1 MSFGIT
7 NVIIKYNFFGIQ
19 DSMDILYDHQAFRTG
34 RFSGIPRYFGE
45 LILQYKID
53 VGITPILPEFWTINQ
68 DYRNLRVCEQNITW
82 DVRDKVVSLAQH
94 YFHQNP
100 SRLLDGA
107 ERKTIQLLE
116 KQEFDVFH
124 PTRLEPYFLK
134 HIGKK
139 PYVLTI
145 HDLTYEKY
153 PEYFP
158 LSTKVRENTRNVVK
172 HASQFI
178 ADSENT
184 KLDFIQY
191 YDVDYDL
198 VNVIY
203 LGSLFEKYQIP
214 HTDDPIEVIETKYL
228 LYVGERSPHKNIYH
242 FILAIRS
249 LLKEGGCRL
258 ICVGGGPFRP
268 DEIKYLQALG
278 VNDVVSQ
285 ETVSDQKLIHL
296 YQHALAF
303 VFPSM
308 NEGFGLPILEAFS
321 CGCPV
326 ICSGTSCL
334 PEIGGDAA
342 IYFDPKDAVSIMHAV
357 NMLIDDGDV
366 RRKMIIKGY
375 EQLAKF
381 SWKKCADE
389 TKKVYEKVLEG

>member
-1 MSFGIT
+1 
-7 NVIIKYNFFGIQ
+7 
-19 DSMDILYDHQAFRTG
+19 MDILYDHQAFRTG
-34 RFSGIPRYFGE
+34 RFSGIPRYFSE
-45 LILQYKID
+45 LILQYKSD
-53 VGITPILPEFWTINQ
+53 TGITPIIPAFWTINH
-68 DYRNLRVCEQNITW
+68 DYRNLGVCEQNITW
-82 DVRDKVVSLAQH
+82 NVRDKIVSSAQH

-107 ERKTIQLLE
+107 ERKTVRLLE

-158 LSTKVRENTRNVVK
+158 LSTKIRENTRNVVE
-172 HASQFI
+172 HASLFI
-178 ADSENT
+178 ADSECT
-184 KLDFIQY
+184 KRDFIQY
-191 YDVDYDL
+191 YDVDHDM
-198 VNVIY
+198 VNVVY
-203 LGSLFEKYQIP
+203 LGSLFEKYHILQKQDLHEAP
-214 HTDDPIEVIETKYL
+214 DGKYL

-249 LLKEGGCRL
+249 LLKKGGCSL
-258 ICVGGGPFRP
+258 ICAGGGPFRS
-268 DEIKYLQALG
+268 DEIKYFQALG
-278 VNDVVSQ
+278 VRDAVSQ

-303 VFPSM
+303 VFPSV

-321 CGCPV
+321 CACPV
-326 ICSGTSCL
+326 VCSGTSCL
-334 PEIGGDAA
+334 PEVGGAAA
-342 IYFDPKDAVSIMHAV
+342 IYFDPKDAASIMHAV
-357 NMLIDDGDV
+357 NMVIDDGDMC
-366 RRKMIIKGY
+366 RKMIVKGY
-375 EQLAKF
+375 GQLAKF

-389 TKKVYEKVLEG
+389 TKMIYLEVLEESK